1 MIFLPKLPPSF
12 KKKKKS
18 NHSLSSLFL
27 LTSLDVVNSLKI
39 YIYQTVLLFALLMSS
54 VYH

>member
-12 KKKKKS
+12 KKKS
-18 NHSLSSLFL
+18 NHSLSSLVL
-27 LTSLDVVNSLKI
+27 LTSLSVVNSHKI
-39 YIYQTVLLFALLMSS
+39 YIYQTTLLFALLMSS